1 MEFFKKTFGY
11 PTTSD
16 VTGYNIHTW
25 EKSLITSILSL
36 GTFVGAL
43 SAGTLA
49 DVLGR
54 RRSILLSCWVFSA
67 GVAMQTAAT
76 TIDLLVVGRVV
87 AGLGV
92 GVVSSVVIVYVSE
105 IAPRRVR
112 GTLVSL
118 YQFAITMGLFISS
131 LVDQATHSR

>member
-1 MEFFKKTFGY
+1 MEFFKKTFGH

-54 RRSILLSCWVFSA
+54 RR
-67 GVAMQTAAT
+67 
-76 TIDLLVVGRVV
+76 
-87 AGLGV
+87 
-92 GVVSSVVIVYVSE
+92 
-105 IAPRRVR
+105 
-112 GTLVSL
+112 
-118 YQFAITMGLFISS
+118 
-131 LVDQATHSR
+131 